1 MTLII
6 RDLGQQAY
14 EPIWRAMQ
22 RFTDLRSAHTPDE
35 IWLLQHEPVYTQGMA
50 GKAEHLLQT
59 NQIPVVPVD
68 RGGQITYHG
77 PGQLVI
83 YFLLD
88 VTRRSKS
95 PRQLVRLIE
104 QYLVELL
111 MHWHI
116 MAAPKAEA
124 PGIYIDQAKIASI
137 GLRVRKGGCYHG
149 AALNVAMNLSPFL
162 DINPCG
168 HVGLHMVQLTDFKPL
183 ISLDEVLS
191 VAKPLLKK
199 YFHVS

>member
-22 RFTDLRSAHTPDE
+22 RFTDLRTPYTADE

-50 GKAEHLLQT
+50 GKAEHLLQS
-59 NQIPVVPVD
+59 NCIPVLSVD

-83 YFLLD
+83 YFLFD
-88 VTRRSKS
+88 VTRRNLS

-104 QYLVELL
+104 QYLVDLL

-116 MAAPKAEA
+116 VAAPKTEA

-168 HVGLHMVQLTDFKPL
+168 YTGLQMVQLVDFIPA
-183 ISLDEVLS
+183 ISLNEVLS

-199 YFHVS
+199 YFYVS